1 MLALEPVE
9 IVRPTDLQAALAA
22 LDQAPDA
29 TILAGGTDLMVEVN
43 FGHRRPEHVV
53 AVRRIEELTELNG
66 TIGAGVTWARLET
79 GPFRALAQAARTV
92 GSPQI
97 RAVGTIGGNLGTAS
111 PAGDGLPFLA
121 ATDAEIVL
129 HSASGIRRLR
139 WDEFLTGPKMNAL
152 QPGELI
158 HSIVLPEEVP
168 DRQEFG
174 KVGVRNAMV
183 ISAVM
188 ACVMRFEDG
197 RTRVAVGS
205 VGPTT
210 MRARAAEEMISAEA
224 TPTEAALAE
233 FQRLVSEEVQP
244 ITDHRSTEA
253 YRRHAA
259 GVVAR
264 RLLERCLA

>member
-1 MLALEPVE
+1 MDIA
-9 IVRPTDLQAALAA
+9 RPTDLSAALEA
-22 LDQAPDA
+22 LRQAPNA
-29 TILAGGTDLMVEVN
+29 TILAGGTDLMVEIN
-43 FGHRRPEHVV
+43 FGHRRPDAVIALRRV
-53 AVRRIEELTELNG
+53 AELQELNG
-66 TIGAGVTWARLET
+66 SIGAGVTWARLES
-79 GPFRALAQAARTV
+79 GPYRSLAQAARTV

-97 RAVGTIGGNLGTAS
+97 RAAGTIGGNLGTAS

-121 ATDAEIVL
+121 ALDAVVEL
-129 HSASGIRRLR
+129 QSATGVRRLR

-152 QPGELI
+152 RPGELI
-158 HSIVLPEEVP
+158 RAIVLPDEIPE
-168 DRQEFG
+168 RQEFG

-188 ACVMRFEDG
+188 ATVMRFEDG

-210 MRARAAEEMISAEA
+210 MRAHAAEQMISAESN
-224 TPTEAALAE
+224 PSEAALAE
-233 FQRLVSEEVQP
+233 FQRLVSEEVRP
-244 ITDHRSTEA
+244 ITDHRSTES

-264 RLLERCLA
+264 RLLERCLS

>member
-1 MLALEPVE
+1 MD
-9 IVRPTDLQAALAA
+9 IHRPTDLQAALAA
-22 LDQAPDA
+22 LAEVPDA
-29 TILAGGTDLMVEVN
+29 TLLAGGTDLMVEIN
-43 FGHRRPEHVV
+43 FGRLRPDHVV
-53 AVRRIEELTELNG
+53 ALRRVDELRELNG
-66 TIGAGVTWARLET
+66 SIGAGVSWARLEE
-79 GPFRALAQAARTV
+79 GPYRALAQAARTV

-97 RAVGTIGGNLGTAS
+97 RAAGTLGGNLATAS

-121 ATDAEIVL
+121 ALDAEVEL
-129 HSASGIRRLR
+129 RTAGGSRRLR
-139 WDEFLTGPKMNAL
+139 WDEFLTGPKENAL
-152 QPGELI
+152 LPGELI
-158 HSIVLPEEVP
+158 HSVILPDEIP
-168 DRQEFG
+168 GRQEFG

-188 ACVMRFEDG
+188 ACVMRYDDG

-210 MRARAAEEMISAEA
+210 LRARRAEEMMSAEA
-224 TPTEAALAE
+224 NPSEAALAE
-233 FQRLVSEEVQP
+233 FQRLVSDEVRP

-264 RLLERCLA
+264 RLLERCLAGT